1 MCLIHTLAAVYVH
14 IVHLY
19 ITVCVLHTVF
29 IADTGKEVFVWI
41 GSGASPAENKNALPY
56 AHVSY
61 IHNNMLLLLAHSLS
75 LIDSTAV
82 VLLQNYLMR
91 TKHPLVPV
99 TCIKDGKET
108 SAFNAIFN

>member
-1 MCLIHTLAAVYVH
+1 M
-14 IVHLY
+14 
-19 ITVCVLHTVF
+19 F

-41 GSGASPAENKNALPY
+41 GSGASSAENQNALPY

-61 IHNNMLLLLAHSLS
+61 THDNMLLMLAHSLS

-82 VLLQNYLMR
+82 VPLQNYLMG

-99 TCIKDGKET
+99 TCIKDGRET
-108 SAFNAIFN
+108 SAFNAIFR